1 MLAGDT
7 LRAAADWGL
16 PLVAITLLHRKGYFR
31 QHLDDNG
38 AQSEEPDSWNPEER
52 LREMEPRVE
61 VEVGG
66 QPVRLRAWF
75 KELQGVLG
83 QLVPVYFLD
92 SDVEDND
99 DASRRLTDVLYG
111 GDDRYRLSQETILG
125 IGGVRYAGGARL
137 HWDRD
142 LPHERRTLRSVDA
155 RAHVQSGARGRT
167 GRSIGRRHRRRSEII
182 ASSPRTHR
190 LRRAT
195 IASPRTSW
203 KASSVRT
210 HGSASASCTR

>member
-1 MLAGDT
+1 MPELKIAYFSMEIGLSEDIHTYSGGLGVLAGDT

-38 AQSEEPDSWNPEER
+38 AQSEEPDAWNPEEL
-52 LREMEPRVE
+52 LREMEPVVE

-99 DASRRLTDVLYG
+99 DASRRLTDVL
-111 GDDRYRLSQETILG
+111 L
-125 IGGVRYAGGARL
+125 
-137 HWDRD
+137 W
-142 LPHERRTLRSVDA
+142 RR
-155 RAHVQSGARGRT
+155 
-167 GRSIGRRHRRRSEII
+167 
-182 ASSPRTHR
+182 
-190 LRRAT
+190 
-195 IASPRTSW
+195 
-203 KASSVRT
+203 
-210 HGSASASCTR
+210 